1 MQFNFHFGKKETSM
15 STWVKLT
22 LLIHGGVP
30 FMAKL
35 LRVKE
40 SSLYALIDEI
50 VRKHFPQ
57 SVVNEFFIKD
67 DKLLSARIDKDV
79 SRALADY
86 KSTNEDHIM
95 YQPELSEQEPDGS
108 KAQDLLGGEIR
119 LSNSFTET
127 NGHSTS

>member
-1 MQFNFHFGKKETSM
+1 M

-30 FMAKL
+30 FLARL

-40 SSLYALIDEI
+40 SSLYAFIDEI

-57 SVVNEFFIKD
+57 SVVNEFFVKD
-67 DKLLSARIDKDV
+67 DKLLSGRIDRDV
-79 SRALADY
+79 SRAVADY
-86 KSTNEDHIM
+86 KLSHEPPTM
-95 YQPELSEQEPDGS
+95 YQPELSEEEPDGS
-108 KAQDLLGGEIR
+108 DAQNLLGGEIR